1 MTSKVAA
8 TPQVVEAPLRPM
20 IATQEMRVLAARE
33 QIRIGKPAA
42 QQLNTSVEQ
51 AGKKLL
57 SIAATRA
64 IDQGR
69 MTITVQDI
77 EFAKQYVP
85 EIPSIV
91 SGN

>member
-57 SIAATRA
+57 SI
-64 IDQGR
+64 
-69 MTITVQDI
+69 TVQDI